1 METIPEAPV
10 HYFVR
15 SWYSPD
21 GGEKYLQWLEKKHL
35 AEMIAIP
42 GILWARRVDL
52 EQVDDKGWES
62 LLLVYGFES
71 RKALS
76 AYLESPKRN
85 QFWRDLEPLKDI
97 HYSERFFGKATAVL
111 DNKTSAQ
118 SERTLT

>member
-1 METIPEAPV
+1 MQEAPV
-10 HYFVR
+10 LYMVR

-21 GGEKYLQWLEKKHL
+21 GGEKYLQWLEEKHL
-35 AEMIAIP
+35 GDIIATP

-76 AYLESPKRN
+76 AYLESPIRN
-85 QFWRDLEPLKDI
+85 RFWRELQPLKDI
-97 HYSERFFGKATAVL
+97 HYSERFFGKVSGAL
-111 DNKTSAQ
+111 DDRTSAQ
-118 SERTLT
+118 SDRTLT